1 MKSPNVLAALQDL
14 SRCLRDIRS
23 TLAWEELVHEETRRA
38 TPPSFRIDHHIEEDL
53 RNQMGFFLKTA
64 MDLHEVLNAESE
76 TSLSGEMREALKKRL
91 RRLEEQFRKLEITDR
106 FIRA

>member
-1 MKSPNVLAALQDL
+1 MKSPNVQAALQDL

-23 TLAWEELVHEETRRA
+23 TLAWEELVQQEVRPD
-38 TPPSFRIDHHIEEDL
+38 TPPSFRIDHHIDEDL
-53 RNQMGFFLKTA
+53 RNQTGFFLKTA